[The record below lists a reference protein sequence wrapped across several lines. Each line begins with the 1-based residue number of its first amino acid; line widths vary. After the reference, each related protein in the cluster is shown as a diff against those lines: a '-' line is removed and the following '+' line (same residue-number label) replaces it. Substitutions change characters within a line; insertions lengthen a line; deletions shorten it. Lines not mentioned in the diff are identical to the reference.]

1 MKKRLKITI
10 CCDKL
15 LAIWEKIGLYKKS
28 RSERKTGESMKAF
41 LILEDGTVFTGTSI
55 GSKKEIILGIVQQI
69 IFNQLLIITCFDTF
83 AQLL

>member
-41 LILEDGTVFTGTSI
+41 LILEDGTVTFSNLG
-55 GSKKEIILGIVQQI
+55 KNRALQKEP
-69 IFNQLLIITCFDTF
+69 FRKEDR
-83 AQLL
+83 